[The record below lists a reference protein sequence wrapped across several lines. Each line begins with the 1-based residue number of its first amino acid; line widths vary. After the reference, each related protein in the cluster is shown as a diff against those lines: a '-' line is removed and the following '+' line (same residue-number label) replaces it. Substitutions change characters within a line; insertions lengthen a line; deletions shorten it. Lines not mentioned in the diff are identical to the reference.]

1 MAPSSWLDA
10 ELERI
15 ENDDGSGAA
24 ELYQRALL
32 VAERL
37 SPAELPELGRRL
49 LAGRRDMAPLLNLG
63 RTLREADDPAAA
75 LNQLR
80 QRVSLA
86 QSIIND
92 RGRRII
98 GCGRR
103 ILTISRS
110 STVLRLLSALE
121 PDLILCLRSEPG
133 GEGLRAAKE
142 LSRGGLNAEIVADD
156 DLLGAVNRA
165 ELALCGADKLTADL
179 FVNKVGTRRL
189 AETLELVSKP
199 LYVAADETKRLPRE
213 LYEPPAPD
221 SVFEETPRS
230 LVLRLIT
237 DGQVDRSPADL

>member
-15 ENDDGSGAA
+15 DNDDGSGAA

-37 SPAELPELGRRL
+37 PPAELPELGRRL

-63 RTLREADDPAAA
+63 RTLREAADPAAA

-80 QRVSLA
+80 QRASLA

-103 ILTISRS
+103 IVTISRS
-110 STVLRLLSALE
+110 STVLRLLAALE
-121 PDLILCLRSEPG
+121 PVLILCLHSGPG

-142 LSRGGLNAEIVADD
+142 LSRADLNAELVADD

-165 ELALCGADKLTADL
+165 ELALSGADKLTTNL

-189 AETLELVSKP
+189 AEALELVAKP
-199 LYVAADETKRLPRE
+199 LYVAADETKRLLPE
-213 LYEPPAPD
+213 FYEPPAPD
-221 SVFEETPRS
+221 SVFEEIPRS
-230 LVLRLIT
+230 LVQRIIT
-237 DGQVDRSPADL
+237 DGQVDRPPADL